1 MAKYLR
7 YAGEFLSQA
16 GITWRVEILQEA
28 DQAFASVGALTFEAD
43 EPLLIEWKKTDKE
56 EVLCGSTATI
66 RVESPGDRT
75 YEDLY
80 TIEVGKIRMDV
91 YRAGLL
97 YWSGA
102 LDPEFYEEPYE
113 RASKYPVSFT
123 FSDFGILDRLK
134 YNLSGMQTL
143 YTILTDALGRSTINY
158 TSIDQSLI
166 SSYLDS
172 SKLTLGA
179 LRVRSDNFYDED
191 GEATTL
197 KETLEGILLP
207 LGLRLVQ
214 RNGRIWV
221 YDLNGAYTLAQQM
234 QVEWNGASQTMGT
247 DKVANNVKITWNTYA
262 QAGKQGAEKC
272 WTLDVDKNKINI
284 NNLNAVPYKGG
295 ESQYLSYHYSTD
307 LHDWIDATDAGF
319 TLWLCDARYG
329 ENADIYA
336 NGIKY
341 FKIVE
346 QNDGQESEGV
356 AVVWTAYKGYAVG
369 SGGFLSSSSASISW
383 SVKGLQGV
391 SIVSIDNSFGTN
403 LDTVLGGTLAAA
415 GGKLFGSKSISLPPV
430 DNASDLLLRVTL
442 PMLMDCRFNPFESA
456 SNLMKGMKQEDW
468 YKQWEERGNFI
479 YVPVTLKFK
488 PEGSTTIYCWTNRSI
503 VGQDVSSN
511 PVRTLEATYGSW
523 QVYRPN
529 DDEAPTVWGYLC
541 YWDKKN
547 DGDSS
552 GVLGWKTNRPGKNP
566 YTGKITTV
574 LKEAEDGQYVPFPSS
589 TRGGELWLE
598 VRKSGWIISDGSS
611 TLPSSGNTPNPKS
624 LWQKTGII
632 LFKLPQFEIVN
643 RRQFDME
650 VNTDDVEYQ
659 AEINAAAKES
669 ITLDTICG
677 THKDGVPTARGAYF
691 GVSSG
696 QQIKQ
701 LTRAGRTTQ
710 AEELLIGTLYSQYAQ
725 RRTVLTGEAQL
736 PVGGLKVF
744 TEQNQGDKLFLAQG
758 EVLDAITDTSEVT
771 LVELR
776 PDEYDKA
783 D

>member
-143 YTILTDALGRSTINY
+143 YAILTDALGRSTISY

-262 QAGKQGAEKC
+262 QAGKQGTEDC
-272 WTLDVDKNKINI
+272 WTQDVDKNLINI
-284 NNLNAVPYKGG
+284 NSTSPKTSGNCEY
-295 ESQYLSYHYSTD
+295 YSYHYSTD

-319 TLWLCDARYG
+319 TLWLSSQG
-329 ENADIYA
+329 QNADIYA

-383 SVKGLQGV
+383 GVKGLQGV

-415 GGKLFGSKSISLPPV
+415 GGKLFGSKKIWLPPV

-468 YKQWEERGNFI
+468 YKQWEERGNFV

-488 PEGSTTIYCWTNRSI
+488 PDGSNTVYCWTNRSI

-529 DDEAPTVWGYLC
+529 DDEAPTVWGYMC

-552 GVLGWKTNRPGKNP
+552 GVLGWKTNRPGKNT

-611 TLPSSGNTPNPKS
+611 NLPSSGNTPNPKS

-736 PVGGLKVF
+736 PVGGFKVF
-744 TEQNQGDKLFLAQG
+744 TEQNQDGKLFLAQG